1 MKYRN
6 RLKRLE
12 ARRKDYDSTV
22 AQDRKIDQ
30 AAYCRPGS
38 QRR

>member
-6 RLKRLE
+6 RLAKLE
-12 ARRKDYDSTV
+12 ARRKAFAVMKPKSGMTFH
-22 AQDRKIDQ
+22 
-30 AAYCRPGS
+30 RPGS